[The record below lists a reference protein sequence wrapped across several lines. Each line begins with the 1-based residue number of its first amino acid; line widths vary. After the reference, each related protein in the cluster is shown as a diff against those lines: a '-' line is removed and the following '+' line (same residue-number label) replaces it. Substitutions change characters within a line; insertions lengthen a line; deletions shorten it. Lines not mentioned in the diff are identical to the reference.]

1 MPSRH
6 LLSPPD
12 PPQQHQAPSLI
23 PPLAGAAAAALSLL
37 ILLTIFLRKLTRK
50 RTVPSDSKPPLRY
63 SYSALRRATSSFS
76 PSHRIG
82 RGGLGS
88 VYRGSLPTTTTNLEE
103 IAVKVIDA
111 CSIQAEREFQN
122 ELLFAGRIE
131 SGYVVSVRG
140 FSSDHKRRVMLLV
153 YELMSNGSLQECL
166 LYRKCVE
173 LKEWKNRFK
182 IAIEVAKGLEY
193 LHHCCDPPVIHG
205 DVKPSNVLLD
215 RNFNAK
221 IGDFGLARLKETEE
235 DRNPE
240 VELTEELG
248 QDNDTESVTT
258 TSGIDEFNFCV
269 NQSPEEGFVR
279 VVTVGQEASPEAAAA
294 AEEISLRTGATASP
308 VAEGNFDRGSVESGT
323 EMVSDSGGEAGRMGK
338 RVKKS
343 RSVKDWWWKQDNE
356 VGEAGGVVK
365 DYVMEWIGSEIK
377 KERPKS
383 EWVVGG
389 ASTSGPVIVK
399 PEKPERKK
407 DRRRLD
413 WWTSLDEDK
422 VAKREKR
429 RPAREWWKEEYCEE
443 LARKKK
449 KKKNKQGQGTS
460 SLEGNS
466 RDDLWPVDVDFY
478 VDRKKKR
485 RSSRSSSRNSV
496 DWWLDGLSGE
506 LWRGGR
512 GGDNGHESA
521 GGDIPKS
528 CGVSST
534 PSMRG
539 TVCYVAPEYGGGG
552 AISEKCDVYSYGVL
566 LLVLI
571 SGRRPLQVTGSPMS
585 EFKRANLISWAK
597 QLARAGKLLDLV
609 DKSIQVLDKEQALL
623 CITIA
628 LLCLQKSPA
637 RRPSM
642 KDVVGMLSGELEP
655 PRLPVE
661 FSPST
666 PSRFT
671 YKSQRK
677 GRLAAVIQDDHSV
690 VHPVETKIKDCDPIS
705 FLMLD
710 SMSFSYRGNTGL
722 NFLYDGELCDE
733 SSFLCSV
740 L

>member
-1 MPSRH
+1 MR
-6 LLSPPD
+6 
-12 PPQQHQAPSLI
+12 
-23 PPLAGAAAAALSLL
+23 
-37 ILLTIFLRKLTRK
+37 
-50 RTVPSDSKPPLRY
+50 
-63 SYSALRRATSSFS
+63 
-76 PSHRIG
+76 
-82 RGGLGS
+82 
-88 VYRGSLPTTTTNLEE
+88 
-103 IAVKVIDA
+103 
-111 CSIQAEREFQN
+111 
-122 ELLFAGRIE
+122 
-131 SGYVVSVRG
+131 
-140 FSSDHKRRVMLLV
+140 
-153 YELMSNGSLQECL
+153 NGSLQDAL
-166 LYRKCVE
+166 LDRKCPE
-173 LKEWKNRFK
+173 LMEWKKRYA
-182 IAIEVAKGLEY
+182 IAINVARGIQI
-193 LHHCCDPPVIHG
+193 LHCLNPPIIHG
-205 DVKPSNVLLD
+205 DIKPSNILID
-215 RNFNAK
+215 AFFNAK
-221 IGDFGLARLKETEE
+221 LADFGLARA
-235 DRNPE
+235 
-240 VELTEELG
+240 LTEDEVSGAVLEIG
-248 QDNDTESVTT
+248 EEGRKVGRSRENGDNDNGSILEETESVVT
-258 TSGIDEFNFCV
+258 DDVALNV
-269 NQSPEEGFVR
+269 DLLSPE
-279 VVTVGQEASPEAAAA
+279 VVTTMSSDTGVFEAPPSSVSECCLD
-294 AEEISLRTGATASP
+294 IAS
-308 VAEGNFDRGSVESGT
+308 V
-323 EMVSDSGGEAGRMGK
+323 DSGNRRCVGR
-338 RVKKS
+338 KKS
-343 RSVKDWWWKQDNE
+343 LSGRDWWWKQDGGSG
-356 VGEAGGVVK
+356 VGSESGRVK

-389 ASTSGPVIVK
+389 ASTSGPVVVK

-443 LARKKK
+443 LSRKKK

-466 RDDLWPVDVDFY
+466 RGDLWPVDVDFY

-512 GGDNGHESA
+512 GGDNSHESA

-528 CGVSST
+528 GGVSST

-571 SGRRPLQVTGSPMS
+571 AGRRPLQVTGSPMS

-609 DKSIQVLDKEQALL
+609 DKSIQVLDREQALL

-642 KDVVGMLSGELEP
+642 KEVVGMLSGELEP

-666 PSRFT
+666 PSRFP

-677 GRLAAVIQDDHSV
+677 GR
-690 VHPVETKIKDCDPIS
+690 
-705 FLMLD
+705 
-710 SMSFSYRGNTGL
+710 
-722 NFLYDGELCDE
+722 
-733 SSFLCSV
+733 
-740 L
+740 